1 MSSEEG
7 KDWTRA
13 RIHELAERHGP
24 LSVLD
29 VGPGVGTYAR
39 LLAGPDVRHIVGLE
53 VWEPYLTTYHLADH
67 YDELV
72 VGDVRTAPLPE
83 VDVVILGDV
92 LEHMSRAEAVE
103 VWRRAGEAARLAVY
117 LSMPIVHY
125 PQDEIEGN
133 PFEVHVEEDWDPAS
147 VTATFEGIGAVFTGT
162 EVGVFERLVGVPAS
176 GPGSGG
182 LDRLAAGDPQ

>member
-1 MSSEEG
+1 M
-7 KDWTRA
+7 
-13 RIHELAERHGP
+13 
-24 LSVLD
+24 
-29 VGPGVGTYAR
+29 
-39 LLAGPDVRHIVGLE
+39 
-53 VWEPYLTTYHLADH
+53 
-67 YDELV
+67 
-72 VGDVRTAPLPE
+72 
-83 VDVVILGDV
+83 
-92 LEHMSRAEAVE
+92 
-103 VWRRAGEAARLAVY
+103 RRAGQAARLAVY